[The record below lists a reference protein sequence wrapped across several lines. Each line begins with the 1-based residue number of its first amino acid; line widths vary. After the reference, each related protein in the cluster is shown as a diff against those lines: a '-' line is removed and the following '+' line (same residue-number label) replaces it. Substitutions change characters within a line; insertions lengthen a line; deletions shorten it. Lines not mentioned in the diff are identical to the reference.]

1 MGFLSP
7 DFEPIDLEEKGYRLT
22 IAVAGLRP
30 GLLEI
35 SAIFVPFR
43 KSRSSKLKSFL
54 HSSPRASPLPHSF
67 FFSIKVE
74 GSLSATFANC
84 RGTGH
89 WVVSLFPSISSVP
102 KEDAQLQGTNTDTL
116 ELLISPPLFFPS
128 RPSRMD
134 SLSALGN

>member
-1 MGFLSP
+1 M
-7 DFEPIDLEEKGYRLT
+7 T

-54 HSSPRASPLPHSF
+54 HSIPRASPLPHSLF
-67 FFSIKVE
+67 FLSRWKVLSLPRLQIAE
-74 GSLSATFANC
+74 G
-84 RGTGH
+84 GTGH

-116 ELLISPPLFFPS
+116 ELLIPPPLFFLQDPPGWIHFLLWEIKWHS
-128 RPSRMD
+128 RGGGVSD
-134 SLSALGN
+134 CFY